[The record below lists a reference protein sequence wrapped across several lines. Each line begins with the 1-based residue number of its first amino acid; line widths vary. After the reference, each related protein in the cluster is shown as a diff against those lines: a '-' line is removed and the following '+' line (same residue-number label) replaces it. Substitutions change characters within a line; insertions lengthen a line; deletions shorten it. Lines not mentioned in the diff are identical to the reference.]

1 MTIHRLL
8 ENEAFGPDEIEVL
21 TTAFEQALRALGLA
35 DRSDSA
41 TEIVARRIIEF
52 AQRGERDPDRL
63 QERVL
68 QSMSEPDG
76 PAAAT
81 LIWNPTLF
89 G

>member
-8 ENEAFGPDEIEVL
+8 ENQAFDPDEIEIL
-21 TTAFEQALRALGLA
+21 TTAFEQALRTLGLA

-52 AQRGERDPDRL
+52 AQRGERDPSRL
-63 QERVL
+63 QERAV
-68 QSMSEPDG
+68 QSLSEPDR